1 MESYAAFYG
10 AEDDP
15 KVSKLSYNK
24 LYQAS
29 RERGASKDPLQKVD
43 KNVREDPAF
52 KQAQKKFFQ
61 NDVSDTA
68 SQYNAAASKFFDGG
82 NQGKLNAGNTIGNKF

>member
-1 MESYAAFYG
+1 MGISSSQAQSVAGGLNNLPEHKQKAMMESYAAFYG

-29 RERGASKDPLQKVD
+29 RERGASKDPL
-43 KNVREDPAF
+43 
-52 KQAQKKFFQ
+52 
-61 NDVSDTA
+61 
-68 SQYNAAASKFFDGG
+68 
-82 NQGKLNAGNTIGNKF
+82 